1 MKEDKEEKKLLFEGF
16 PFKEMTD
23 KEFDQWAENHVNT
36 YNSFVKAYKSGD
48 PRLSISEIGGDLAFE
63 VMSLILIRFIFSG
76 EEIREVTKE
85 EVLEKYSYLRDKK
98 YLSELEKYANKLIDN
113 LSYLKL

>member
-1 MKEDKEEKKLLFEGF
+1 MKEEKKLLFES
-16 PFKEMTD
+16 FKEMTD

-48 PRLSISEIGGDLAFE
+48 PRLPISEMGDLAFE

-85 EVLEKYSYLRDKK
+85 EIIEHFKNYD
-98 YLSELEKYANKLIDN
+98 
-113 LSYLKL
+113 